1 MRRIS
6 THQYKSVTIYTR
18 GFHEPEGEQSYKDP
32 LFITSKII
40 TALADT
46 NLAQMDITQLPFKD
60 GYKDLWSPTRNSTVC
75 LAKLHQCPKTHYW
88 EHLDLGPESTGGL
101 RSCGHPNLANLESK
115 HGTVPTLLI
124 LRKNKPS
131 AKFSISDMSS
141 IQYDFRILR
150 SLART
155 VIYAL

>member
-75 LAKLHQCPKTHYW
+75 LAKLHQCPKTT
-88 EHLDLGPESTGGL
+88 LLGAPGL
-101 RSCGHPNLANLESK
+101 RAGIHRWTPFLWTSK
-115 HGTVPTLLI
+115 LSKSRVKTWYCSNFTDPT
-124 LRKNKPS
+124 KE
-131 AKFSISDMSS
+131 
-141 IQYDFRILR
+141 
-150 SLART
+150 
-155 VIYAL
+155 